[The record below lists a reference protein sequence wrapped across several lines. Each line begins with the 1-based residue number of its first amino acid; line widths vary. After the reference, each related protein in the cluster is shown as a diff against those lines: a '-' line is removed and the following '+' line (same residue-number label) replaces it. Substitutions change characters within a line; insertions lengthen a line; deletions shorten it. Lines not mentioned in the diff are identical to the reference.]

1 MSDIVGTVVGLWRY
15 PVKSMLG
22 EQVDALA
29 FTARGPEDDRRWAMQ
44 GPDGRLGSGKS
55 GRRFVH
61 MDGLLR
67 LRASVERGV
76 PVVTLP
82 SGAVVRGGGVDFDA
96 AVGAAVGMP
105 VTLVEEAEV
114 PHVDDAPVHLVT
126 TSSLEAWAAAAGADA
141 VDALRARPNLVIA
154 TDDRGRPEDAWEG
167 HTLAVG
173 GVRLRVTKR
182 TERCVMVT
190 AEQAGLA
197 HDTRLLRALIPADR
211 CVGVYADVAAEG
223 RITTGDEVHLLD

>member
-1 MSDIVGTVVGLWRY
+1 MRVGTVVQLWRY

-22 EQVDALA
+22 ERVDTLA
-29 FTARGPEDDRRWAMQ
+29 FTARGPEDDRRWAMR

-67 LRASVERGV
+67 LRASVDGGV

-82 SGAVVRGGGVDFDA
+82 SGDVVRGGGA
-96 AVGAAVGMP
+96 ALAEAVGEAVGMA
-105 VTLVEEAEV
+105 VTLVEEGEV

-126 TSSLEAWAAAAGADA
+126 TSSLAAWAAAADADA
-141 VDALRARPNLVIA
+141 VDALRARPNLVVA
-154 TDDRGRPEDAWEG
+154 TDDPGRPEDAWAG
-167 HTLAVG
+167 RTLAVG
-173 GVRLRVTKR
+173 AVRLHVTKR

-190 AEQAGLA
+190 AEQDGLA
-197 HDTRLLRALIPADR
+197 RDTRLLRALTPTDR
-211 CVGVYADVAAEG
+211 CVGAYADVAAEG
-223 RITTGDEVHLLD
+223 RIAAGDEVHLVDY